1 MYIPSGRLDAFYT
14 TRISS
19 TLQASISCITE
30 PQANVTPGIDM
41 NSTSGSALF
50 RLQHDTGRWG
60 TEYSWNSDGG
70 ILGLCVLRNF
80 SRTTADNEEAR
91 RNQSSRAGVKRVD
104 EEEAMEEA
112 QGIKEGTRQ
121 TEEKVHM
128 YRERREEPRP
138 HVSGL
143 QADLGYRR
151 VHVRSMSGQLQ
162 ETKRDLQQLQLQ
174 LDASRCERDQ
184 ALALLGI
191 RTARLRNAQLY
202 LTRWTLFPMHMS

>member
-104 EEEAMEEA
+104 EEEAMEGGLKGRVSVGAEFYVGA
-112 QGIKEGTRQ
+112 EKSAGGTVL
-121 TEEKVHM
+121 TSLVCTLSLTFWANVSIDGDSFYHNT
-128 YRERREEPRP
+128 REHAYFTNR
-138 HVSGL
+138 
-143 QADLGYRR
+143 A
-151 VHVRSMSGQLQ
+151 
-162 ETKRDLQQLQLQ
+162 
-174 LDASRCERDQ
+174 A
-184 ALALLGI
+184 I
-191 RTARLRNAQLY
+191 
-202 LTRWTLFPMHMS
+202 TRHPN